1 MTAWSDNEL
10 EREIDALFAAEPSPQ
25 FLATV
30 RSRIA
35 EAAPQ
40 RSRFPWVMP
49 AFAGGAVLA
58 LLLMASRVWIEAPRP
73 LLPAER
79 IGAAIPT
86 VPSAPPPMEWET
98 AVIPLEPVAALPAAE
113 RRTAHQAVSAEVL
126 VPLAEQQS
134 LQRVLRA
141 AAREPLRMAQSA
153 DTEMHYPAEPPPP
166 LVVPALV
173 IEPLVPEA
181 AEQGDSK

>member
-1 MTAWSDNEL
+1 
-10 EREIDALFAAEPSPQ
+10 
-25 FLATV
+25 
-30 RSRIA
+30 
-35 EAAPQ
+35 
-40 RSRFPWVMP
+40 VMP

-58 LLLMASRVWIEAPRP
+58 LLLVASRVWIETPRP
-73 LLPAER
+73 LLPAQR
-79 IGAAIPT
+79 IDATLTA
-86 VPSAPPPMEWET
+86 VPSAPPPMDWET
-98 AVIPLEPVAALPAAE
+98 AVIPLEPVAQRPAAE
-113 RRTAHQAVSAEVL
+113 RRTASTTVNAEVL

-153 DTEMHYPAEPPPP
+153 ATEMHYPAEPPPP
-166 LVVPALV
+166 LVVPAIV

>member
-1 MTAWSDNEL
+1 MTAWSDDEL

-30 RSRIA
+30 RSRMA
-35 EAAPQ
+35 EAPQ

-58 LLLMASRVWIEAPRP
+58 LLLVASRVWIEAPRA

-79 IGAAIPT
+79 IDAALT
-86 VPSAPPPMEWET
+86 ARPSAPPPLEWGT
-98 AVIPLEPVAALPAAE
+98 PAIPLAPVAPRPDAE
-113 RRTAHQAVSAEVL
+113 RQRARRAVSPEVL
-126 VPLAEQQS
+126 VPLAEQHA

-141 AAREPLRMAQSA
+141 AASEPLLMAQSA
-153 DTEMHYPAEPPPP
+153 ATEMHYPAQPPPP
-166 LVVPALV
+166 LVVPAIV
-173 IEPLVPEA
+173 IEPLVPEPT
-181 AEQGDSK
+181 EEGDSK